1 MTRKLRKATTD
12 VIPTPAPRRVARR
25 DRPSFWKK
33 LAWIMPPHAANWPKP
48 STAKMKKGTN
58 KELILAKLAKQPE
71 LAQAKEKPL
80 GYGPLLSCWPP
91 NLYGRVTTHVLTATA
106 MPTADKNAQQ
116 MALEHT
122 AEEIKES
129 HIAGVRQV

>member
-1 MTRKLRKATTD
+1 MNRKLRKATTD

-71 LAQAKEKPL
+71 LAQPKEKPL

-91 NLYGRVTTHVLTATA
+91 NLYGRVTANVPTATA
-106 MPTADKNAQQ
+106 TPTADKNAQQ
-116 MALEHT
+116 MAFERT
-122 AEEIKES
+122 AEDIAES